1 VPVAGR
7 VDVRMALA
15 RQTKQR
21 EKRVVERLDA
31 PNGRFMRRI
40 IIAAVLIV
48 AMSQSASAWG
58 LNGHLLISQ
67 AAAEQLPDTLP
78 AFVRSPDAVRE
89 IAALG
94 PELDVSKNS
103 GATHD
108 QDLDPGHYVDLTD
121 DELVEGAVDLSAL
134 PVSRQLYDTALRE
147 KGSNEY
153 KAGYLPY
160 ALIDGWQ
167 QIVKDFAIW
176 RIDRVGETK
185 AATQAERTWFAGNR
199 ALREILTLRD
209 IGVWS
214 HYVGDGSQPL
224 HTTVHFNG
232 WGKYPNPK
240 GYSTKTDVHAKFES
254 DFVNAHA
261 TIADVRAHMRP
272 YKACG
277 CTIQQEVVTYL
288 KASRSQV
295 VPLYEID
302 LRGGFANA
310 SPEAVEF
317 MRARLGDGAT
327 MLRDMIVDAYGAS
340 STLKVGYP
348 KSMTPADAE
357 AGTVIPSMSLNGG

>member
-1 VPVAGR
+1 
-7 VDVRMALA
+7 
-15 RQTKQR
+15 
-21 EKRVVERLDA
+21 
-31 PNGRFMRRI
+31 MRRI
-40 IIAAVLIV
+40 AIAAILIV
-48 AMSQSASAWG
+48 SLSQSASAWG
-58 LNGHLLISQ
+58 LTGHLLISQ
-67 AAAEQLPDTLP
+67 AAAERLPDTLP
-78 AFVRSPDAVRE
+78 AFVRSPGAVRE

-94 PELDVSKNS
+94 PELDISKNS

-121 DELVEGAVDLSAL
+121 DELVEGAVDINAL

-176 RIDRVGETK
+176 RIDHVGEIK
-185 AATQAERTWFAGNR
+185 APSEADRTWFANDR

-214 HYVGDGSQPL
+214 HYVGDASQPL

-240 GYSTKTDVHAKFES
+240 GYSTKTDVHSKFES
-254 DFVNAHA
+254 EFVNAHA
-261 TIADVRAHMRP
+261 TVADVLAHMRP

-288 KASRSQV
+288 RASRSQV

-302 LRGGFANA
+302 LRGGFAGGT
-310 SPEAVEF
+310 PEAVEF

-340 STLKVGYP
+340 ASMKVGYP
-348 KSMTPADAE
+348 KAMTPADAE
-357 AGTVIPSMSLNGG
+357 AGTVTPARANGG